1 MDSTRSRASISIS
14 VFGLGYV
21 GSVTAACLAERGS
34 RVIGCDVAVAK
45 VDQINA
51 GQSPISEPG
60 LAELIRKNQ
69 ADGRLR
75 ACTGAA
81 EAIAESQ
88 VSLIC
93 VGTPSQASGAL
104 DLRFVEAVAGEIA
117 AALEEKPSE
126 AGAPAHAV
134 VFRSTMLP
142 GSTRQ
147 IAEQYFGELLADGKV
162 EVFFY
167 PEFLRQGTAID
178 DFKNPSLAAVGVL
191 GDGRSLG
198 GIADALNTGADCPA
212 VSLETA
218 ELLK

>member
-1 MDSTRSRASISIS
+1 MESTASNIGIS

-34 RVIGCDVAVAK
+34 RVVGCDVAAAK

-51 GQSPISEPG
+51 GLAPISEPG
-60 LAELIRKNQ
+60 LAELVEKNQ
-69 ADGRLR
+69 ATGRLR

-81 EAIAESQ
+81 EAISESQ

-104 DLRFVEAVAGEIA
+104 DLRFVEAVADEIA
-117 AALEEKPSE
+117 AALMEKPVQV
-126 AGAPAHAV
+126 GAAAHAV

-142 GSTRQ
+142 GSTRR
-147 IAEQYFGELLADGKV
+147 IAEQYFGKLLADGRV

-167 PEFLRQGTAID
+167 PEFLR
-178 DFKNPSLAAVGVL
+178 
-191 GDGRSLG
+191 
-198 GIADALNTGADCPA
+198 
-212 VSLETA
+212 
-218 ELLK
+218 